1 MLLDIFL
8 KTWGVATV
16 NFLENETTAKGYE
29 PAHDAFQR
37 TYSIHSLR
45 NLPISIGEL
54 ETSTV
59 RMHDFKFYIRHYSE
73 YF

>member
-16 NFLENETTAKGYE
+16 NFLENETTAEGYE

-37 TYSIHSLR
+37 T
-45 NLPISIGEL
+45 
-54 ETSTV
+54 
-59 RMHDFKFYIRHYSE
+59 
-73 YF
+73 